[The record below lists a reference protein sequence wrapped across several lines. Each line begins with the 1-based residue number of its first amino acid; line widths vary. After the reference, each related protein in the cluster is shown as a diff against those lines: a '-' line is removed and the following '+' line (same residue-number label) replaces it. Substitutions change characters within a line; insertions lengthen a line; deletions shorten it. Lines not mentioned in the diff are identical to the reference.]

1 MQAMKLAE
9 KEATAKY
16 SYGWQRAE
24 VLGALINSVFLLALC
39 FSIGMEAIARL
50 ISEAEVTNPKLIV
63 IVGSAGLV
71 SNIVGLFL
79 FHDHGGHSHGGGG
92 HSHGGHGHSH
102 SGTADSEGDAARRMA
117 KIAARRSN
125 GQVHSNGERTP
136 LLKPSSASLADSAS
150 SVPTELDSSSEER
163 AEDELFVHPGEL
175 RGNIVRAAHDAGYG
189 SHSHGGNHS
198 KGTAG
203 SELEHGHGHGST
215 GHGSRH
221 AHDVGPEDEH
231 GLDAEH
237 SGQEGSM
244 NMRGVFLHVLG
255 DANLNM
261 ADYDS
266 HHHQQRPRSVATGV
280 SRKSS
285 MASRNSQLIKKNT
298 APHPSSAVESR
309 QYELRPSDIL
319 IERFNAWKRL
329 VKNLIAYFEGIAD
342 IEANTAKEL
351 TKLGGVIQF
360 LGEGGVQDIFYGVRE
375 RTRLIAD
382 AHANL
387 AKTVEGSIVQHLQKL
402 RTEIKAHVKNIQQDT
417 GKLAASVAKE
427 RELSTKMITDLA
439 RSITMLKNT
448 PMSVHAKEDPWFTNA
463 LVARQLQKQV
473 HEENSLQKSI
483 IIMQQNSE
491 HFEEGVVRAIQ
502 MAWSTFD
509 EWNARASASVQET
522 WATMGQLMRS
532 VAPTTE
538 WTAFASRSEY
548 LLDPDTPLRNPMTIN
563 YPGKDDPSVIPV
575 HQGILERKKRYT
587 KTYKE
592 SFYILTPAGYLHEF
606 ASSDISKHSVPDLS
620 LFLPECTLG
629 APTNPNA
636 RSHKF
641 HIEGKKAIGGDVGQ
655 KNGLFSMDAS
665 FTFRARSHD
674 EMLEWWNDCKQ
685 LSKVY
690 LTSSE
695 PFDRSGPVP
704 AAVRAAGYVTESEDE
719 DEEDGSSVEEES
731 EEEEEE
737 EDEEETDEETDEEV
751 GDHRHHAAAP
761 ATVGATKVEEQ
772 PSGEVPSY
780 TAPGPDSGIQV
791 GSDGYATEKK
801 GPPALGP
808 EAGNKDEAAE
818 SSAAAAGDEDAK
830 GRFTEALED
839 TGKDSKA

>member
-1 MQAMKLAE
+1 
-9 KEATAKY
+9 
-16 SYGWQRAE
+16 
-24 VLGALINSVFLLALC
+24 
-39 FSIGMEAIARL
+39 
-50 ISEAEVTNPKLIV
+50 
-63 IVGSAGLV
+63 
-71 SNIVGLFL
+71 
-79 FHDHGGHSHGGGG
+79 
-92 HSHGGHGHSH
+92 
-102 SGTADSEGDAARRMA
+102 
-117 KIAARRSN
+117 
-125 GQVHSNGERTP
+125 
-136 LLKPSSASLADSAS
+136 
-150 SVPTELDSSSEER
+150 
-163 AEDELFVHPGEL
+163 
-175 RGNIVRAAHDAGYG
+175 
-189 SHSHGGNHS
+189 
-198 KGTAG
+198 
-203 SELEHGHGHGST
+203 
-215 GHGSRH
+215 
-221 AHDVGPEDEH
+221 
-231 GLDAEH
+231 
-237 SGQEGSM
+237 
-244 NMRGVFLHVLG
+244 
-255 DANLNM
+255 M

-266 HHHQQRPRSVATGV
+266 HSHQQQRPRSVATGV

-298 APHPSSAVESR
+298 G

-351 TKLGGVIQF
+351 TKLGGVIQVPFREGNQF

-463 LVARQLQKQV
+463 LVAKQLQKQV

-509 EWNARASASVQET
+509 EWNARASSSVQET
-522 WATMGQLMRS
+522 WSTMGQLMRS

-548 LLDPDTPLRNPMTIN
+548 LLDPDTPLRNPLTIN

-575 HQGILERKKRYT
+575 HEGILERKKRYT

-606 ASSDISKHSVPDLS
+606 ASSDISKHSVPELS

-641 HIEGKKAIGGDVGQ
+641 HIEGKKAFGGDVGQ
-655 KNGLFSMDAS
+655 KNGLFSMDAN

-704 AAVRAAGYVTESEDE
+704 AAVRAAGYVTESEEE
-719 DEEDGSSVEEES
+719 DDEDGSSVEEES

-737 EDEEETDEETDEEV
+737 TDEETDEEDE
-751 GDHRHHAAAP
+751 DHRHHTHETHAAAAP
-761 ATVGATKVEEQ
+761 AATTTT
-772 PSGEVPSY
+772 SDANAGEVPSY
-780 TAPGPDSGIQV
+780 SAPAPDSGIQV
-791 GSDGYATEKK
+791 GSNGYAAEKK
-801 GPPALGP
+801 GAPALGP
-808 EAGNKDEAAE
+808 ESGKKADETTGEA
-818 SSAAAAGDEDAK
+818 SGAAGDESK
-830 GRFTEALED
+830 GRFSEALDETPSKD
-839 TGKDSKA
+839 DSKA